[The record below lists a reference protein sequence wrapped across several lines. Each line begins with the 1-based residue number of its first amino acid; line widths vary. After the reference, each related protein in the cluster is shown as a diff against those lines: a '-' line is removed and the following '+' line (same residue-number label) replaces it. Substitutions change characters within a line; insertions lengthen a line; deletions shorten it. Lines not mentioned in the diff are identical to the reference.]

1 MRQSDLLRSSCRR
14 FSRAFSLS
22 ISIRMRRSRLT
33 TLSNEQTVLLLELVR
48 STLTDSLSR
57 SLLSSELGPA
67 WLCAVSTHS
76 IPESARRVMLPPAL
90 KQFGSL
96 IESRLLNKDH
106 LSNSGFRE
114 MWRFSW
120 RHIDTLSNS
129 PDCWC
134 PLSTRHL
141 LADSGI
147 D

>member
-1 MRQSDLLRSSCRR
+1 MRQSDLLRPSCRR

-76 IPESARRVMLPPAL
+76 IPESTRRVNASARPQTIWLANRVPFAQQGSSF
-90 KQFGSL
+90 QFW
-96 IESRLLNKDH
+96 
-106 LSNSGFRE
+106 FRE